1 MIKAVGKIEHSMGMK
16 LHTYMLSLVL
26 LFGITSLVSAQNSY
40 KQGIKQGTVKV
51 KFAKAMS
58 QSVHSMR
65 VSTPEGILKTGIK
78 SFDLVSEKHAA
89 RKMTRIFPE
98 HPNPEIEARH
108 VKHGLHLWYAIEIS
122 ENENPEDVA
131 KAYAQLGEVQLA
143 EVEREKILAPT
154 TVVEYLPGISTMAS
168 MPFNDPY
175 LIDQWHYNNTEQF
188 SGAIAGSD
196 INLFEAWGITAGSS
210 DIIVS
215 VHDTGIDVNHNDL
228 ADNIWVNEAEKNGTP
243 GVDDDNNG
251 YIDDINGWNFNSN
264 SATMEAHYHATH
276 VAGTISAVN
285 NNGIGVSGVAGGT
298 GIGDGT
304 RIMAIET
311 IGGASANNI
320 EAGYVYAADNG
331 AVISQ
336 NSWGY
341 TSPGTIEQS
350 ILDGI
355 DYFIAEAGNYA
366 GSPMKGGLVIFAAGN
381 SGQDAD
387 FYPGYYENV
396 VTVAAIG
403 ADFVK
408 AGYSNYGNW
417 VDITAPGGNLSLSSK
432 GGVLST
438 LPDNKVG
445 YLDGTSMA
453 CPHVTGVAALI
464 LANRDHQYT
473 PDELRNQLVTG
484 VSDIDIYNPDYTGK
498 MGSGLTDVV
507 MALAT
512 DEKLPPA
519 AITDL
524 TTSSMSQEFAII
536 QWTVPTD
543 VDDGQPSKFIIY
555 YSPQP
560 LNETNL
566 ANANSQEMVN
576 KKVPGELVNLEIGG
590 LLPLTTY
597 NFAVVSAD
605 RWGNTS
611 VISNVITGT
620 TNAGPA
626 IDVDAASKAI
636 SMAVDITVSDST
648 SHELTILNND
658 EGLLRWSF
666 DSRVVSVPAPASFAN
681 LNYPQI
687 AAVKPVNVKPSIS
700 IGPSYYNNV
709 GGLENSNY
717 QTTSFE
723 TIYKEYASW
732 AGAIV
737 IGETDTDLTN
747 SSATR
752 YYVDEPGGFNLT
764 DLDMIIKHDSTTGP
778 IIIEIYQGVELNKK
792 NIIYAQEYTA
802 PTTEAALA
810 EIHLNEQLYFAEG
823 ETFWIVFHVPS
834 GNLYPLGIGNEFQ
847 PEYSDNCFMS
857 FDLGNT
863 WETLESAIGFDNYAW
878 TTAAISKNAYL
889 GEYLT
894 LTPSSGEVQGNSQA
908 LTSLSANGKLLIN
921 GDYSANVILSSNDAN
936 TPELRL
942 PLTLSVSGQIP
953 EIYSPAVLDFGSVF
967 NGTSKQLAIL
977 VENNGYGHWN
987 NLVTTSSN
995 PDFII
1000 TNAPANIYARDSYT
1014 IMVDYKPTTV
1024 GTASGT
1030 ISLQADGIAHNISV
1044 YANSIEPPVNSVA
1057 PLQQTITPI
1066 NLTDSVTAVITV
1078 TNTGGYPL
1086 AYYVPGWGD
1095 PGTLGEITGNVHQ
1108 YGYRVLTN
1116 ETGAVNPATYVWN
1129 DISTT
1134 GTNISQFFKDR
1145 DFSEAGPAFH
1155 YTVPLEFKMPFYS
1168 HVYDTVYITE
1178 QGMIDFENSVRLVN
1192 YPRLGFDWGPSGFI
1206 SAFGEQIGMAIG
1218 GNVYFIADQNRFIV
1232 QYDNV
1237 TFEWLSELPPV
1248 TFQIEMLANGDIN
1261 FYYKDIDNF
1270 INTGL
1275 ALYANDFGRTI
1286 NVMIEDPEKL
1296 DGIQLNGYDPNIKEF
1311 RRLDWKDGF
1320 AITFEYPG
1328 PDIIY
1333 AMKNASGS
1341 VLAGESRD
1349 IEVSMA
1355 TASLYE
1361 GNIKRSINIISNDP
1375 VSGSI
1380 IASTNL
1386 EITSGGTPQIEVATT
1401 TINFGQVF
1409 QGAQVSEGFI
1419 IKNNGTAPTTIN
1431 MALTAGNYTVTG
1443 NNPVVIPAK
1452 KLEKY
1457 VVQLPTT
1464 TVGVLNDTINITDSL
1479 GNTYKIFLAAEIMDP
1494 PDINVDLSQ
1503 INLILKYG
1511 QQYNSPITIAST
1523 GIADLEVEV
1532 TGTDWLSIT
1541 MEDGVLPT
1549 YNTYSW
1555 KSSKE
1560 DTTGF
1565 TFNWIDITTT
1575 GKRISDDSINFE
1587 PGTSWYSVKL
1597 PFTFNF
1603 YGQPYDTIYLAYN
1616 GMLSFTDNQPSAMF
1630 AEQLPPVDNGFADG
1644 PDNFI
1649 APLWV
1654 SAGFDPYTYG
1664 DLSGLYYQTF
1674 DDHIIVTYSYVI
1686 NVFGMG
1692 QPISY
1697 QAILFPNGTI
1707 KFQYKKEE
1715 NDDWEEYTTKLGSIG
1730 VVNKGSTDFVQISGL
1745 NTIGIESGL
1754 AFALMPTQT
1763 YVAPAGTTLNGM
1775 MNFDASTVYAGVYPG
1790 AITYRTK
1797 VPGSEVL
1804 QKPVTLRVTGD
1815 PVLSFSTDTIDFQD
1829 VYVYEKNGLPVSY
1842 QKEFTITNSG
1852 VADIKIG
1859 TMALAVAN
1867 PDLKLEIY
1875 YKDIW
1880 GVSAW
1885 RDASTIGDMPSM
1897 IPNDILEAKLTLTPS
1912 GSGVI
1917 NSGIIIT
1924 SQLPNDSIFIKGNM
1938 FIPAEIS
1945 TPQDSLKVTFQ
1956 RRSELAQR
1964 TIAFSNNGGYDLD
1977 YNLSIAYARS
1987 SSGTAATTSTI
1998 ASTNT
2003 KPLGY
2008 GLTDA
2013 KGTPVATLANDNFN
2027 RVFSHEN
2034 ADQAEN
2040 FLGLS
2045 GAGQL
2050 IASTR
2055 FNAGPEG
2062 FNLTHVQTFFRPE
2075 KALEGVINIEIRA
2088 GGTGVEDASP
2098 ITKFDYNYSYVNED
2112 SIGSW
2117 LTIPLPDP
2125 QILAPDEDFYLIFT
2139 YPINI
2144 DYPQGLISGVDNV
2157 AGRYMLEYQNAWYDL
2172 QTEVESGLAYLMRA
2186 AEKTYASGEWVV
2198 INSTL
2203 DSTLAVGAVATIDL
2217 EFIAANAQQG
2227 WQYADLVITSN
2238 DPLNPVVK
2246 IPMSLYLNAGPTFTN
2261 VPFGVQ
2267 YVDEAD
2273 TLILVVS
2280 VNDPEG
2286 NSFTVESKE
2295 IYDGLTYSLNGSELT
2310 IKITPGYDDEGS
2322 YEYSFIATDEYYA
2335 KNTMNLQVTVNN
2347 TNQAPESIAT
2357 SGFIYDIND
2366 EFEEYYFTDYFTDPD
2381 NDSLTFSISITD
2393 DLIADIF
2400 TADERF
2406 IIAPKAL
2413 GETTLTIIATDIYGA
2428 TTSLEIPVTV
2438 ESQLVLGIEQELNSE
2453 VSVYPNP
2460 TTDKVQIT
2468 WKKDW
2473 ADEVTLVITSITGV
2487 YIDTYDYTKI
2497 NKGSIIELDMSRLE
2511 AGIYVF
2517 KLSSKDK
2524 TTLLRI
2530 IKE

>member
-1 MIKAVGKIEHSMGMK
+1 MRIKLQI
-16 LHTYMLSLVL
+16 YILSLL
-26 LFGITSLVSAQNSY
+26 IILVMSSTVEAQRTY
-40 KQGIKQGTVKV
+40 KEGVRQGTVKV
-51 KFAKAMS
+51 KFTRAMS
-58 QSVHSMR
+58 MSVQSMR
-65 VSTPEGILKTGIK
+65 VSAPEGILKTGIT

-108 VKHGLHLWYAIEIS
+108 IKHGLHLWYAIEIS
-122 ENENPEDVA
+122 DSESPEDVA

-143 EVEREKILAPT
+143 EVERERKLAPT
-154 TVVEYLPGISTMAS
+154 TVTEYVPGISTMAAL
-168 MPFNDPY
+168 PFNDPY
-175 LIDQWHYNNTEQF
+175 LIDQWHYDNNEQF

-196 INLFEAWGITAGSS
+196 INLFDGWRITAGSA

-215 VHDTGIDVNHNDL
+215 VHDTGIDVDHNDL
-228 ADNIWVNEAEKNGTP
+228 AANIWVNEVEKNGTT

-251 YIDDINGWNFNSN
+251 YVDDINGWNFNNN
-264 SATMEAHYHATH
+264 SGAMEVHYHATH

-298 GIGDGT
+298 GNGDGT
-304 RIMAIET
+304 RVMGIEI
-311 IGGASANNI
+311 IGGAAASNI

-341 TSPGTIEQS
+341 SSPGNIEQS

-355 DYFIAEAGNYA
+355 DYFIAEAGNYPD
-366 GSPMKGGLVIFAAGN
+366 SPMKGGLVIFAAGN

-387 FYPGYYENV
+387 FYPGYYDNIL
-396 VTVAAIG
+396 TVASIG
-403 ADFVK
+403 ADYVK
-408 AGYSNYGNW
+408 AGYSNYGDW
-417 VDITAPGGNLSLSSK
+417 VDITAPGGNLSINSK

-453 CPHVTGVAALI
+453 CPHVSGVAALV

-473 PDELRNQLVTG
+473 PDELRNQLITG
-484 VSDIDIYNPDYTGK
+484 VSDIDSYNPDYAGK
-498 MGSGLTDVV
+498 MGSGLTDVA

-524 TTSSMSQEFAII
+524 NLVSVSQEFAII
-536 QWTVPTD
+536 EWIVPTD
-543 VDDGQPSKFIIY
+543 ADDGRPARFIIY
-555 YSPQP
+555 YSTQP

-566 ANANSQEMVN
+566 ANASSLELVN
-576 KKVPGELVNLEIGG
+576 KEVPGQPANLEIGG
-590 LLPLTTY
+590 LLALTTY

-611 VISNVITGT
+611 TISNVVTAT

-626 IDVDAASKAI
+626 IDVNAASKAI
-636 SMAVDITVSDST
+636 SMVVDITVSDST
-648 SHELTILNND
+648 NHEITILNND
-658 EGLLRWSF
+658 EGLLRWNFS
-666 DSRVVSVPAPASFAN
+666 DRVVSVPSPTSFAN

-687 AAVKPVNVKPSIS
+687 TAVKPANVKPSIS
-700 IGPSYYNNV
+700 IGPTYYNV
-709 GGLENSNY
+709 GGFEGSNY

-723 TIYKEYASW
+723 TIYKEYASRS
-732 AGAIV
+732 GVIV
-737 IGETDTDLTN
+737 IGETDTELTN

-778 IIIEIYQGVELNKK
+778 IIIEVYQGVELDKK
-792 NIIYAQEYTA
+792 NIIYAQEFKA
-802 PTTEAALA
+802 PTSEAIVS

-823 ETFWIVFHVPS
+823 ETFWVIFHVPS

-878 TTAAISKNAYL
+878 TTAAISKNEYL

-908 LTSLSANGKLLIN
+908 LTTLSANGKLLIN
-921 GDYSANVILSSNDAN
+921 GVYGANVILSSNDPK

-942 PLTLSVSGQIP
+942 PLSLSVSGQIP

-967 NGTSKQLAIL
+967 NGTSKQLTIL
-977 VENNGYGHWN
+977 VENSGYGHWN
-987 NLVTTSSN
+987 NLVVTSSN
-995 PDFII
+995 PNYTVI
-1000 TNAPANIYARDSYT
+1000 NAPTNIYARDSYS
-1014 IMVDYKPTTV
+1014 IIVDYNPTTV

-1044 YANSIEPPVNSVA
+1044 YANSIEPPVNLVS

-1066 NLTDSVTAVITV
+1066 NLADSVTAVITV

-1095 PGTLGEITGNVHQ
+1095 PGVLGELSGNVHQ
-1108 YGYRVLTN
+1108 YGYRVRTN
-1116 ETGAVNPATYVWN
+1116 EAGASNPATYTWN

-1145 DFSEAGPAFH
+1145 DFSQAGPAFH

-1168 HVYDTVYITE
+1168 HIYDTVYITE

-1192 YPRLGFDWGPSGFI
+1192 YPRLNFDWGPSGFI

-1218 GNVYFIADQNRFIV
+1218 GNVYFLADQNRFIV

-1248 TFQIEMLANGDIN
+1248 TFQIEMLPNGDIN
-1261 FYYKDIDNF
+1261 LYYKDVMNF
-1270 INTGL
+1270 INTGNLNSGGYDFQGL
-1275 ALYANDFGRTI
+1275 A
-1286 NVMIEDPEKL
+1286 NVIIEDPEKL
-1296 DGIQLNGYDPNIKEF
+1296 DGIQLNGYNGAIKQFEVME
-1311 RRLDWKDGF
+1311 WKDGL
-1320 AITFEYPG
+1320 AVSFEYPG

-1333 AMKNASGS
+1333 AIKNASGS

-1361 GNIKRSINIISNDP
+1361 GIIKRNINIISNDP

-1380 IASTNL
+1380 IAATNL
-1386 EITSGGTPQIEVATT
+1386 EITSGGLAQIKAPTVN
-1401 TINFGQVF
+1401 IDFGQVF
-1409 QGAQVSEGFI
+1409 QGAQVTEGFKI
-1419 IKNNGTAPTTIN
+1419 INSGTSSSNVDIVLAIGDFI
-1431 MALTAGNYTVTG
+1431 LTG
-1443 NNPVVIPAK
+1443 NTSVVIPPK

-1457 VVQLPTT
+1457 LVQIPTA
-1464 TVGVLNDTINITDSL
+1464 TVGILKDTINITDGA
-1479 GNTYKIFLAAEIMDP
+1479 GNISKIVLAGEVLDP
-1494 PDINVDLSQ
+1494 PDITVDLSQ
-1503 INLILKYG
+1503 LNLVLKYG
-1511 QQYNSPITIAST
+1511 EKFSYPISIESS

-1532 TGTDWLSIT
+1532 TGTDWLSVT
-1541 MEDGVLPT
+1541 MENGTLPT
-1549 YNTYSW
+1549 FNTYSW

-1575 GKRISDDSINFE
+1575 GKRISDDSINFD
-1587 PGTSWYSVKL
+1587 PGTTWALVEL

-1630 AEQLPPVDNGFADG
+1630 AEQLPPINNGYADG

-1654 SAGFDPYTYG
+1654 SAGFDTNTYG

-1674 DDHIIVTYSYVI
+1674 DDHIVVTYSYVV

-1692 QPISY
+1692 QAISY

-1715 NDDWEEYTTKLGSIG
+1715 NDDWIEYTTKLGSIG

-1754 AFALMPTQT
+1754 AFAMMPTQT
-1763 YVAPAGTTLNGM
+1763 YVAPAGTTLTGM
-1775 MNFDASTVYAGVYPG
+1775 MNFDASTVYAGVYPS

-1815 PVLSFSTDTIDFQD
+1815 PALSLSTDTIDFQD
-1829 VYVYEKNGLPVSY
+1829 IYVYEKNGVPVSY
-1842 QKEFTITNSG
+1842 QKEFTLTNTG

-1875 YKDIW
+1875 YKNVW
-1880 GVSAW
+1880 GVLDW

-1897 IPNDILEAKLTLTPS
+1897 IPNEVLEVKLTLTPS

-1917 NSGIIIT
+1917 NSEIIIT
-1924 SQLPNDSIFIKGNM
+1924 SQLPNDSIFITGNV

-1945 TPQDSLKVTFQ
+1945 TPQDSLTVTFQ
-1956 RRSELAQR
+1956 RRSEVDQR

-1977 YNLSIAYARS
+1977 YNLSIDYARL
-1987 SSGTAATTSTI
+1987 SSGTSATTSTI
-1998 ASTNT
+1998 TPANA
-2003 KPLGY
+2003 KPAGY
-2008 GLTDA
+2008 GLTEAVGSPITTFADEE
-2013 KGTPVATLANDNFN
+2013 FN
-2027 RVFSHEN
+2027 RVFSYEN
-2034 ADQAEN
+2034 ATEAEN

-2050 IASTR
+2050 IAATR
-2055 FNAGPEG
+2055 FNAGSEG

-2075 KALEGVINIEIRA
+2075 DELEGVINIEIRA
-2088 GGTGVEDASP
+2088 GGTSVEDASS
-2098 ITKFDYNYSYVNED
+2098 ITKFDYNYSSANTD

-2117 LTIPLPDP
+2117 LTIPLIDS
-2125 QILAPDEDFYLIFT
+2125 QIMAPNEDFYLIFT
-2139 YPINI
+2139 FPLNI
-2144 DYPQGLISGVDNV
+2144 DYPLGVISGVDDV
-2157 AGRYMLEYQNAWYDL
+2157 AGRYMLEYQNAWFDL
-2172 QTEVESGLAYLMRA
+2172 QTEVESGMAYLMRA

-2198 INSTL
+2198 INSIL
-2203 DSTLAVGAVATIDL
+2203 DSTLAAGDVATIDL
-2217 EFIAANAQQG
+2217 DFIAANAQQG
-2227 WQYADLVITSN
+2227 WQSADLVITSN
-2238 DPLNPVVK
+2238 DPLNPAVK
-2246 IPMSLYLNAGPTFTN
+2246 IPLSLYLNAGPEFANLPTSTL
-2261 VPFGVQ
+2261 
-2267 YVDEAD
+2267 YVDEGD
-2273 TLILVVS
+2273 TLTLAVS

-2286 NSFTVESKE
+2286 NSFAVESLD
-2295 IYDGLTYSLNGSELT
+2295 IYDGLSYSLNGNELT
-2310 IKITPGYDDEGS
+2310 IEIAPGYDDEGI
-2322 YEYSFIATDEYYA
+2322 YEYSFIATDEYSA

-2347 TNQAPESIAT
+2347 TNQAPESNSV

-2381 NDSLTFSISITD
+2381 SDSLTFSVGIGND
-2393 DLIADIF
+2393 MIAEVF

-2406 IIAPKAL
+2406 IIVPKSL
-2413 GETTLTIIATDIYGA
+2413 GETALTIVATDIYGA
-2428 TTSLEIPVTV
+2428 TASLEIPVNV
-2438 ESQLVLGIEQELNSE
+2438 ENQLVLGIEHELNSE

-2460 TTDKVQIT
+2460 TTGNVQIT

-2487 YIDTYDYTKI
+2487 YIDTYEYNKI
-2497 NKGSIIELDMSRLE
+2497 SKGSIIELDMTRFDI
-2511 AGIYVF
+2511 GVYIF
-2517 KLSSKDK
+2517 RISSQDK